1 MPKIVTEA
9 ERQQK
14 RRAIL
19 DAAATEIAR
28 YGYDRAN
35 INTIA
40 ERAGIGRGTVYLY
53 FDSKDEI
60 LGALLDT
67 IGSLIDDTVRACLD
81 LDLTWRERLRALS
94 QSFVALA
101 EEHRDFF
108 RVHVSALHGVNR
120 DVGAPMTRW
129 LLTSIEHLAAAFQRA
144 MDEGLILPMPA
155 DTLAVL
161 VLSALESLALLPD
174 MLQQRSPGYEDRAE
188 TLASLLWRGMMPLL
202 PNERGRASY
211 DT

>member
-1 MPKIVTEA
+1 MPKIVTET

-19 DAAATEIAR
+19 DAAAAEIAHF
-28 YGYDRAN
+28 GYDRAN

-40 ERAGIGRGTVYLY
+40 ERAGMGRGTIYLY

-60 LGALLDT
+60 LDALLDT
-67 IGSLIDDTVRACLD
+67 IGSLIDKTVRDCLEVD
-81 LDLTWRERLRALS
+81 ISWRERLRVLS
-94 QSFVALA
+94 QSFVDLA

-120 DVGAPMTRW
+120 DIGAPMARW
-129 LLTSIEHLAAAFQRA
+129 LLTSVEHLAAAFQRA
-144 MDEGLILPMPA
+144 MDEGAILSMPA

-174 MLQQRSPGYEDRAE
+174 ILQRRAPGYDDRAG
-188 TLASLLWRGMMPLL
+188 TLASLLWRGMMPLS
-202 PNERGRASY
+202 PDKHGSSS
-211 DT
+211 

>member
-9 ERQQK
+9 DRQQK

-19 DAAATEIAR
+19 DAAAAEIAR

-40 ERAGIGRGTVYLY
+40 ERAGIGRGTIYLY

-60 LGALLDT
+60 LDALLDT

-81 LDLTWRERLRALS
+81 LDVSWSERLHALS
-94 QSFVALA
+94 QAFVALA

-108 RVHVSALHGVNR
+108 HVHVSALHGVNR
-120 DVGAPMTRW
+120 DIGAPMTRW
-129 LLTSIEHLAAAFQRA
+129 LLTSVEHLAAALQRA
-144 MDEGLILPMPA
+144 MDEGLIVPMPA

-161 VLSALESLALLPD
+161 ILNALESLALLPD
-174 MLQQRSPGYEDRAE
+174 MLQQRSRGYEDRAE
-188 TLASLLWRGMMPLL
+188 TLASLLWRGMMPLF
-202 PNERGRASY
+202 PDERGSAL
-211 DT
+211 

>member
-14 RRAIL
+14 RRVIL
-19 DAAATEIAR
+19 DAAAAEIAR

-40 ERAGIGRGTVYLY
+40 ERAGIGRGTIYLY

-60 LGALLDT
+60 LDALLDT
-67 IGSLIDDTVRACLD
+67 IGSLIDETVRTCLELD
-81 LDLTWRERLRALS
+81 LSWRERLRALS

-108 RVHVSALHGVNR
+108 RVHVSAMHGVNR
-120 DVGAPMTRW
+120 DIGAPMARW
-129 LLTSIEHLAAAFQRA
+129 LLTSVEHLAAAFQRA
-144 MDEGLILPMPA
+144 MDEGLIVSMPA

-174 MLQQRSPGYEDRAE
+174 MLQQRTPGYEDRAE

-202 PNERGRASY
+202 PDERGSAS
-211 DT
+211 